1 MKIKEHLTLAAR
13 YLLARLQ
20 EPSTIK
26 GLILVAAA
34 YGWWDLDNSSKG
46 EAWAQAGMLFVGL
59 INAMLPQS
67 VLYRD
72 KEKNSGKPG
81 NAI

>member
-1 MKIKEHLTLAAR
+1 MTLREHLAR
-13 YLLARLQ
+13 AGHYLLARLQ

-46 EAWAQAGMLFVGL
+46 EAWAQAGMLVVGL
-59 INAMLPQS
+59 INAMLPQAT
-67 VLYRD
+67 LYRD
-72 KEKNSGKPG
+72 KP
-81 NAI
+81 